1 MRPFNDRRSGITL
14 FEVVIAVAA
23 FGILLATCV
32 KMMVLLSRQSR
43 ADDERNIAIQS
54 VQAVLEQVE
63 NSHWDQLTQETANQV
78 PLPEAAT
85 ARLKDAKLTLTVSD
99 EPSLSAKRISAALD
113 WQAPDGDRSRP
124 VRLVAWVFPDAPAP
138 ATQASQ

>member
-1 MRPFNDRRSGITL
+1 MRTLNDRRIGITL

-43 ADDERNIAIQS
+43 TDNERNIAIQS

-63 NSHWDQLTQETANQV
+63 NSHWNELTQETANQV
-78 PLPEAAT
+78 PLPEVAT
-85 ARLKDAKLTLTVSD
+85 ARLKDPKLMLTVSD
-99 EPSLSAKRISAALD
+99 EPALAAKRISAALD
-113 WQAPDGDRSRP
+113 WQTADGDRSRP
-124 VRLVAWVFPDAPAP
+124 VRLVAWVFPDAAAP
-138 ATQASQ
+138 AAQAAP